1 MWKKI
6 LLGVALLAAVVAV
19 VAYARTREEPA
30 DTRFAGAYALPDGT
44 LVFMTPRDGKVLRYR
59 LMNGEGAV
67 LWPTAD
73 SEYEGGPGWDQREPV
88 VNHVKFDRREGQPGF
103 DWRRADDK
111 VVHARRIDLPER
123 VAKFPSGDLSLRGKL
138 VLPDASTHG
147 SGPFP
152 AVVIVHGSESY
163 SAVDYYSEPYVYAA
177 NGFATLAFDKRGTGE
192 SQGKYLQNFHVL
204 SDDVVAAVRWLREQP
219 GIDGNRIHLVGFS
232 QGGWIAPLAALKDG
246 NIRSVLVGYGVM
258 VPVTGEDRWGY
269 FYALQQKGFGADAVA
284 SADRVNTVIE
294 AIVDRHENR
303 WGELADQLDAA
314 RSQPWFEG
322 VRGSD
327 SSLGYIADSRMP
339 LWVLR
344 AYFAWRTQSQ
354 GDTPFIDRVYDPV
367 QTMQKLQTPSLWL
380 LGGADSSAP
389 TPWTLRELEKL
400 RAEGRPVQYRVF
412 ADADHGIIKF
422 VQEDDGTRRYTGL
435 EPDYYP
441 LQIAWLREHSG
452 S

>member
-6 LLGVALLAAVVAV
+6 LLGVVLLAAVGGV
-19 VAYARTREEPA
+19 VAYARTRPEPA
-30 DTRFAGAYALPDGT
+30 DTRFSGAYALPDGT
-44 LVFMTPRDGKVLRYR
+44 LVVLTPREGKVLRYR
-59 LMNGEGAV
+59 MMNGEAAV
-67 LWPTAD
+67 LWPKSD
-73 SEYEGGPGWDQREPV
+73 DEYEGGEGWDQREPV
-88 VNHVKFDRREGQPGF
+88 VNHVKFASRDGQPGF
-103 DWRRADDK
+103 DWRRADDQ
-111 VVHARRIDLPER
+111 VEHARRIDLPER
-123 VAKFPSGDLSLRGKL
+123 IAKFPSGDLSLRGKL
-138 VLPDASTHG
+138 VLPDAATHG
-147 SGPFP
+147 PGPFP

-163 SAVDYYSEPYVYAA
+163 SAVDYYSEPYLYAA

-192 SQGKYLQNFHVL
+192 SDGKYLQNFHVL

-219 GIDGNRIHLVGFS
+219 GIDGNRIQLVGYS

-269 FYALQQKGFGADAVA
+269 YYALQQKGFGDDAVA
-284 SADRVNTVIE
+284 AADRVNAVI
-294 AIVDRHENR
+294 ADIVDRHENR
-303 WGELADQLDAA
+303 WSELADQLDAA
-314 RSQPWFEG
+314 RSQPWFES

-327 SSLGYIADSRMP
+327 SSLGFIADSRLP
-339 LWVLR
+339 LWTMRL
-344 AYFAWRTQSQ
+344 YLAWRMGAQ

-367 QTMQKLQTPSLWL
+367 QTMQKLKSPSLWL
-380 LGGADSSAP
+380 LGGEDSSAP

-400 RAEGRPVQYRVF
+400 QSEGRPVQYRVF
-412 ADADHGIIKF
+412 PDADHGIIKF
-422 VQEDDGTRRYTGL
+422 VQQEDGSRRYTGL